1 MKITVE
7 QEFFAVSPAG
17 AMRNVDDLIICTSR
31 DIATKVV
38 EEEQD
43 LTGNQLI
50 IVPVKVF
57 IPMTMVGGSLTI
69 EQEAVR

>member
-1 MKITVE
+1 MKVTIE
-7 QEFFAVSPAG
+7 QTFFAVSPAG
-17 AMRNVDDLIICTSR
+17 QMRNVDDLIICTNR

-50 IVPVKVF
+50 IVPVKVL
-57 IPMTMVGGSLTI
+57 IPMTLTGGHLTI
-69 EQEAVR
+69 EQVAQA